1 MTRLEAT
8 KARAD
13 FSDTLN
19 RVAFGGERIMLS
31 RRGKSLAALI
41 PIEDLRLLE
50 RLTREEEDRIDNAAA
65 DAALAEGKP
74 FIPWEKIKAKMD
86 RRKR

>member
-19 RVAFGGERIMLS
+19 RVAFGGERIVLF
-31 RRGKSLAALI
+31 RRGKSLAALV
-41 PIEDLRLLE
+41 PVADLRLLE
-50 RLTREEEDRIDNAAA
+50 RLAKSAEDRMDNEAA
-65 DAALAEGKP
+65 DAALAEGEP
-74 FIPWEKIKAKMD
+74 FIPLEEIKAEFGIK
-86 RRKR
+86 